1 MFVLVECLKVLVW
14 WILITFQL
22 FQYQLPD
29 VKGNLIF
36 DYNMSE
42 WKLELFLTD
51 SLQSTTRIMVYC
63 PTLA

>member
-51 SLQSTTRIMVYC
+51 SLQGTTRIMVYC